1 MAKEENSLYD
11 AFIGYGVCEYNHKI
25 IDNIIKL
32 FPKVD
37 FEKVLIRN
45 DDEEKSIDYDE
56 VCIYDMLD
64 TIEDESLCETIE
76 VFPVEEFVFLGKSY
90 ENMPDDMT
98 HGDFKKSIQKEL
110 KKLGFTKKECTAMC
124 AVN

>member
-1 MAKEENSLYD
+1 MAEEN
-11 AFIGYGVCEYNHKI
+11 AFIGYGVCEYNYKI

-45 DDEEKSIDYDE
+45 DDESIDYDE

-64 TIEDESLCETIE
+64 TIGDKSLCETIE

-90 ENMPDDMT
+90 ENIPDDMT
-98 HGDFKKSIQKEL
+98 HGEFKKNVQTEL
-110 KKLGFTKKECTAMC
+110 KKLGFKKRECTSMC
-124 AVN
+124 AVS